1 MDLTFSQKVV
11 CAVDDEHR
19 IQIFRA
25 LEEEFR
31 KVSIRAFPN
40 GDTIT
45 ADGINAS
52 FGSIL
57 RKDIT
62 TVTVNE
68 NKTGYT
74 INCKTAYSPSVMFWV
89 FVGIDIIL
97 IGTLIGFVIGIGA
110 TLGLYFYNKSLV
122 EKSIRSVLENV
133 SNNIE

>member
-1 MDLTFSQKVV
+1 
-11 CAVDDEHR
+11 VDDGHR
-19 IQIFRA
+19 TQIFRA